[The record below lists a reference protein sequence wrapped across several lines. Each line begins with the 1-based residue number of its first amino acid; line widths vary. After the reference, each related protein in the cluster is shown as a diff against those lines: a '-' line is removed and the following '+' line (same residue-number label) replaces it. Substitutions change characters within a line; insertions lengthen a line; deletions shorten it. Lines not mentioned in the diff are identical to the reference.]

1 MKRLLIIILALNSPL
16 WGETAEPK
24 PLVSLSASCR
34 VLDSDTSLQGR
45 SGKTR
50 EKTITLRVVVQ
61 NVSQKTI
68 PASQLTGDAFVAR
81 LVGDSEKLVKHPID
95 AADVPELKPN
105 EKVTID
111 LGKAELHTLE
121 WGKRKFKEKLE
132 EWKVTCRNGQVIIGS
147 TVSSDKFAALEKE
160 HANDPPNKAARETRP
175 LPSIRRPF
183 KP

>member
-1 MKRLLIIILALNSPL
+1 M
-16 WGETAEPK
+16 
-24 PLVSLSASCR
+24 
-34 VLDSDTSLQGR
+34 
-45 SGKTR
+45 
-50 EKTITLRVVVQ
+50 VVQ

-68 PASQLTGDAFVAR
+68 PASQLTGNAFLAR
-81 LVGDSEKLVKHPID
+81 FVGHSEKLVKHPID

-121 WGKRKFKEKLE
+121 WGKRKFEEKLE

-147 TVSSDKFAALEKE
+147 AVSSAKFAALEKE
-160 HANDPPNKAARETRP
+160 HADDPPGKGEREARP
-175 LPSIRRPF
+175 LPAIRRPF